1 MSLNGSLSG
10 LRLVM
15 TNPHH
20 VELGVLAA
28 TFLVLMV
35 WIEVRKIEPW
45 IEWLTCSVLMPP
57 FMLYMFDMRGEGLD
71 TSPMALGVALLVGVG
86 GGGLVTL
93 RGAARRRRLDGLREI
108 PAPNRHMPLNLGN
121 G

>member
-1 MSLNGSLSG
+1 MSLNGSLKG
-10 LRLVM
+10 LRLILA
-15 TNPHH
+15 NPHH
-20 VELGVLAA
+20 VELGVLAVI
-28 TFLVLMV
+28 FLIAMI
-35 WIEVRKIEPW
+35 WIELRKSEPW
-45 IEWLTCSVLMPP
+45 IEWLAWSVLVPP

-71 TSPMALGVALLVGVG
+71 TSPIALGVALLTGVG
-86 GGGLVTL
+86 GGGLVAL